1 MIALRVVVLASV
13 ALLTACGGRSR
24 HCTGEFEY
32 QKAQTLP
39 PPAEVEGLS
48 VPQSPSALQI
58 PPAPKAPVG
67 FAKQVTDA
75 EGNAQ
80 TECLD
85 MPPRMRVT
93 EEPPEAII
101 GQPAGAEAAPKPAA
115 EAAPKSE

>member
-1 MIALRVVVLASV
+1 MIALRVAALAAVAVLS
-13 ALLTACGGRSR
+13 ACGGGAR

-39 PPAEVEGLS
+39 PPGAVDGLS

-67 FAKQVTDA
+67 FANQVQD
-75 EGNAQ
+75 EGGNLR

-85 MPPRMRVT
+85 MPPRMRAT
-93 EEPPEAII
+93 EEPPEAVI
-101 GQPAGAEAAPKPAA
+101 GSPAAPTPAA
-115 EAAPKSE
+115 EAAPKAE